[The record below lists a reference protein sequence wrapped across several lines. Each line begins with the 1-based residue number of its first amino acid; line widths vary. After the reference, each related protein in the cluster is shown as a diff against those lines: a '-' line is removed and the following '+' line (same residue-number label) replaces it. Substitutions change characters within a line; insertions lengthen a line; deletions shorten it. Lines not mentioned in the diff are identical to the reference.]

1 MPGLVQRMSSIEFF
15 FDPVCP
21 FAWLTS
27 RWATEVA
34 DQTDLDIEWRFIS
47 LLYLNEQKDVPEQF
61 RQGHRFGLG
70 LLRIAAAVREQH
82 GNDGV
87 AAVYTAFGDKL
98 HTEGGSAKLFGGE
111 HPGPLVVDALA
122 AARLPASY
130 ADHADDDSRDGLI
143 RSETELGL
151 SRTGPD
157 VGTPIITY
165 DLERPESSSF
175 FGPVINRIPRGDEA
189 IELWD
194 ALVTLARIPGVSELK
209 RSLRGQLDF
218 S

>member
-1 MPGLVQRMSSIEFF
+1 MSSNNIEFF

-34 DQTDLDIEWRFIS
+34 EQSDLSIEWRFIS
-47 LLYLNEQKDVPEQF
+47 LLYLNEEKDVPEQF

-70 LLRIAAAVREQH
+70 LLRIAAAVREDH
-82 GNDGV
+82 GNEGV
-87 AAVYTAFGDKL
+87 AKVYTAFGDKL
-98 HTEGGSAKLFGGE
+98 HTEGGVARLFGGE
-111 HPGPLVVDALA
+111 DVGPLVVEALA
-122 AARLPASY
+122 AAGLPASY
-130 ADHADDDSRDGLI
+130 AGYAEDASRDGLI

-165 DLERPESSSF
+165 DLDRAETSSF

>member
-1 MPGLVQRMSSIEFF
+1 MTSIEFF

-27 RWATEVA
+27 RWAVEVA
-34 DQTDLDIEWRFIS
+34 DQRSDVDIEWRFIS
-47 LLYLNEQKDVPEQF
+47 LLYLNEGKDVPEMF
-61 RQGHRFGLG
+61 RRGHRFGLG
-70 LLRIAAAVREQH
+70 LLRIAAAVRAEH

-98 HTEGGSAKLFGGE
+98 HTEGGSAALFAGE
-111 HPGPLVVDALA
+111 DPQPLLVDALA

-130 ADHADDDSRDGLI
+130 AELAEDASRDGLI
-143 RSETELGL
+143 RSETELAL

-165 DLERPESSSF
+165 DLDRPESSSY
-175 FGPVINRIPRGDEA
+175 FGPVINRIPRGAEA
-189 IELWD
+189 LELWD
-194 ALVTLARIPGVSELK
+194 AIVTLTRVEGMSELK
-209 RSLRGQLDF
+209 RSLRGDLDF

>member
-1 MPGLVQRMSSIEFF
+1 MNSIEFF

-27 RWATEVA
+27 RWATEVSEQSA
-34 DQTDLDIEWRFIS
+34 LDIEWRFIS
-47 LLYLNEQKDVPEQF
+47 LLYLNEDNDVPEIY
-61 RQGHRFGLG
+61 RNGHRFGLG
-70 LLRIAAAVREQH
+70 LLRIAAAVRETH

-87 AAVYTAFGDKL
+87 AALYTAFGTKI
-98 HTEGGSAKLFGGE
+98 HTEGAVAKLFGGE
-111 HPGPLVVDALA
+111 DPGPVVVEALA
-122 AARLPASY
+122 MAGLPASY
-130 ADHADDDSRDGLI
+130 ADAADDASRDGLI
-143 RSETELGL
+143 RSETELAL

-189 IELWD
+189 VELWD
-194 ALVTLARIPGVSELK
+194 ALVTMARIPGVSELK
-209 RSLRGQLDF
+209 RSLRGDLDF